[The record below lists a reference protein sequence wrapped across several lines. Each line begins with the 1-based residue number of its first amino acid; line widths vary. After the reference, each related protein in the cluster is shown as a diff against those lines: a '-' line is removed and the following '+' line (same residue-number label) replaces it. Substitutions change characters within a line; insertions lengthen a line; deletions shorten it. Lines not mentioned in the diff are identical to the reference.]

1 MFCSCAKEGNFKAA
15 PGSYQSPREI
25 TADALQ
31 GRHGR
36 CTALVLKMNRRNMCS
51 RAVMALLSA
60 STFPPFI
67 LKGLQLRRIFEAS
80 DSHIRF
86 NEQHMRSDAPD
97 LCASAPIYGSAVA
110 AFV

>member
-1 MFCSCAKEGNFKAA
+1 MFSSCAKEGNFKAA

-36 CTALVLKMNRRNMCS
+36 CTALVLKMNRRNICS

-80 DSHIRF
+80 DSHIGF
-86 NEQHMRSDAPD
+86 NEQHMRSDAPT
-97 LCASAPIYGSAVA
+97 L
-110 AFV
+110 